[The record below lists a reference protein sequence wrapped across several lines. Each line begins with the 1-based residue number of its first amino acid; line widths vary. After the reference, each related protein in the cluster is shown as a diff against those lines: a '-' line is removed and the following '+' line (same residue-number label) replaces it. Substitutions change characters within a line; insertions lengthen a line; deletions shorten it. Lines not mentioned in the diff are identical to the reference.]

1 MSQATAYEQF
11 MLELVNRERAKTG
24 AQPLAFNGNLNES
37 ADSHSDWMIATDT
50 FSHTGSGSSSPH
62 QRMTQAGYAFS
73 GSWSSGENIAWVS
86 TRAPAGLQD
95 EVELLHTNLMNSPG
109 HKANILNGT
118 FREIGIGFDTGPY
131 QTWDGAFVTQNFAKS
146 GGTVFLTGVGMDDK
160 DGDRF
165 YDIGEGLGGLTVTA
179 VSSTGARYG
188 TTTEDAGGYSLALA
202 AGTYSVTFSGGGY
215 ASVTKQVTIASSNVK
230 LDLIDPATGA
240 SPTPTPTT
248 ISGTAGNNTLKGTS
262 AANTIEG
269 NGGNDK
275 LYGNGGNDK
284 LYGGTGNDAL
294 TGNAGNDRLYG
305 DSGKDTLSGSS
316 GNDILTGG
324 ANADTFRFSGKWG
337 KDKITDFKNASDHID
352 LRGNGLSFNE
362 LSISKVNADSDG
374 RADDVVIK
382 ADSQSITLLNVKLSL
397 IGASH
402 FLF

>member
-275 LYGNGGNDK
+275 LYG
-284 LYGGTGNDAL
+284 GTGNDAL

-337 KDKITDFKNASDHID
+337 KDKITDFENASDHID

-397 IGASH
+397 IGASD